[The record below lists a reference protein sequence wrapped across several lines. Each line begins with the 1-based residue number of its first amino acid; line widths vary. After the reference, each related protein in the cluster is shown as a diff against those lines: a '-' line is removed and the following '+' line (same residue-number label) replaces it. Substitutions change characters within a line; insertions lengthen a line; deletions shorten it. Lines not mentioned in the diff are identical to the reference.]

1 MEDHAH
7 GQKKDQEYLETIF
20 HLFDKD
26 NDGRITAEELTTV
39 LESLK
44 MHLNKKELKEQVDKV
59 MADGD
64 KDKNGTIDFDEFLVF
79 MEARMAHHEGT
90 LKEMRDAFR
99 MFDCDSNGFIEADE
113 LKSVMLKLGND
124 LSTKEVEA
132 MIKDADLDGNGKID
146 FDEFVKYMMEKE

>member
-1 MEDHAH
+1 
-7 GQKKDQEYLETIF
+7 
-20 HLFDKD
+20 
-26 NDGRITAEELTTV
+26 
-39 LESLK
+39 